1 MTQVWLKSTS
11 LGRLDIVEIFDY
23 MDGPKLFACL
33 SEFQRLYL
41 IIWFGEEGR
50 YRRFLGVAVSESRY
64 QMIRSGGI
72 PLAIAFR
79 EPESGVV
86 FRFSFTAGQEPQIE
100 PLLAEQISPALLPD
114 GDDVLSL
121 PTETISPRMKDLAL
135 AQKAISTRRET
146 LEVHLDFESWYREE
160 APVKGLGRLL
170 TCTQELI
177 DSLGQR
183 LGGVATMRGAIPPD
197 ILFATEARVVQA
209 GGGSFGLEISA
220 SQISGL
226 YGESLI
232 GRSMRR
238 LVDLLKLGDDAAA
251 LREALIDI
259 KPRAVSKFR
268 EFLTVVVDNKITF
281 ATTFASPDSVNNA
294 SVALPLSR
302 AAAALLIAEQV
313 NKEGTRPILG
323 LGVFDAVDIPRKS
336 FGVVLGQQTYRGRI
350 LDQALP
356 DARNVTIGNPYYF
369 RLLESLEVSS
379 SGEEKLKYELEMIS
393 TEPLVIPE

>member
-1 MTQVWLKSTS
+1 MIQFWLKSAS
-11 LGRLDIVEIFDY
+11 LGRLDIFEVFDY

-33 SEFQRLYL
+33 SEYQRLYL
-41 IIWFGEEGR
+41 IIWFGEDAHGT
-50 YRRFLGVAVSESRY
+50 RFLGVAVSEARY

-72 PLAIAFR
+72 PLPLAFR

-86 FRFSFTAGQEPQIE
+86 FRFLLTAGQEAQVE
-100 PLLAEQISPALLPD
+100 PLLAEQISVALLPD
-114 GDDVLSL
+114 GDDFISL

-135 AQKAISTRRET
+135 AQKAISTRREI

-160 APVKGLGRLL
+160 APVKGLGKLL
-170 TCTQELI
+170 TSTQELI
-177 DSLGQR
+177 DSLGQQ
-183 LGGVATMRGAIPPD
+183 LAGVATMRGAISPD
-197 ILFATEARVVQA
+197 ILFATEARVVGA
-209 GGGSFGLEISA
+209 RGGSFGLEISA

-238 LVDLLKLGDDAAA
+238 LVDLLKLGDDAAT

-281 ATTFASPDSVNNA
+281 ATTFASPDSAHNA
-294 SVALPLSR
+294 SVTLPLTR

-336 FGVVLGQQTYRGRI
+336 FAVVLGQQTYRGRI
-350 LDQALP
+350 LNEALP
-356 DARNVTIGNPYYF
+356 DAKNVTIGSPYHF

-379 SGEEKLKYELEMIS
+379 SGEEKLKYELEVIS
-393 TEPLVIPE
+393 TEPLKIPE